1 MTSGRTLVK
10 TGVDLVMSVLGE
22 IPGVGGVVDLGV
34 TAFVAFNG
42 LAKNLMIGTRN
53 VMKMVTIA
61 NKLTGDVL
69 NPIDDAVQIFHD
81 LHAKAEGVYRNIDD
95 RLEKLNETYK
105 EEQNDPSDPRLIQPN
120 PVPEVDTRFSQPEP
134 PPSTNN
140 TYVDNRLTQEPQGE
154 VASPVAP
161 REVASPVAP
170 REVASPVA
178 SPVAPKPPPVPP
190 PLPPRPNT
198 GTQKKVPKASTNKRK
213 KKTQKKKKRRRRR

>member
-1 MTSGRTLVK
+1 MPIIRFFARPLKATNAVTPKSTTPPTPGISPSTDITK
-10 TGVDLVMSVLGE
+10 STPVLTKVLPE
-22 IPGVGGVVDLGV
+22 V
-34 TAFVAFNG
+34 N
-42 LAKNLMIGTRN
+42 
-53 VMKMVTIA
+53 A